1 MAGFFNWASWVAVG
15 DIANVGQLTGV
26 NAIQLIAMVIK
37 AANNAR
43 MHKKNCRQFAQ
54 HLKLISGL
62 LEQLNLTDLK
72 RRPECREPL
81 ELLEQALRK
90 AVILVE
96 SCRDKSYLYL
106 VAMGWVYVTKFRD
119 YQDEIDRY
127 LKLIPLISLVETSRD
142 RLRAIER
149 DRRLY
154 TLEEDEMKVQE
165 TLLKSERSR
174 SDSMRVSHQLSRRYP
189 GYSIDQALRE
199 ENSKLRKELDYMRAC
214 MELEQCDVIEHLI
227 DFTETAAVDPA
238 ILEAAGASPKS
249 TDAAAADRR
258 GERRHK
264 VVKETKLRNMSHPNN
279 SLKGEQ
285 LHPSQQRML
294 DGKNLGSYPSSPLGS
309 VTSHYNNEIEDWDRN
324 LFACCFQ
331 PCLCIKVFC
340 SPCDT
345 FTLIATSVS
354 DGEISQA
361 RACNDLAFHALYGGC
376 YCYTCCIRRKVRK
389 RFNIEGDACGDYCAH
404 VYCCCCSIMQEWHE
418 LQVQEKRACE
428 MDPPL
433 EQAMDEY

>member
-249 TDAAAADRR
+249 TDTAAADRR

-309 VTSHYNNEIEDWDRN
+309 VTSHYNNEIEDWDQN

-331 PCLCIKVFC
+331 PCLCMFVSPSLLGWFFSSSC
-340 SPCDT
+340 SLPM
-345 FTLIATSVS
+345 FANSANYQIQQ
-354 DGEISQA
+354 G
-361 RACNDLAFHALYGGC
+361 DLYI
-376 YCYTCCIRRKVRK
+376 YI
-389 RFNIEGDACGDYCAH
+389 
-404 VYCCCCSIMQEWHE
+404 
-418 LQVQEKRACE
+418 
-428 MDPPL
+428 
-433 EQAMDEY
+433 

>member
-127 LKLIPLISLVETSRD
+127 LKLIPLISLVETSRVSTTF
-142 RLRAIER
+142 IFS
-149 DRRLY
+149 
-154 TLEEDEMKVQE
+154 TF
-165 TLLKSERSR
+165 LLSS
-174 SDSMRVSHQLSRRYP
+174 
-189 GYSIDQALRE
+189 
-199 ENSKLRKELDYMRAC
+199 
-214 MELEQCDVIEHLI
+214 
-227 DFTETAAVDPA
+227 
-238 ILEAAGASPKS
+238 SP
-249 TDAAAADRR
+249 T
-258 GERRHK
+258 
-264 VVKETKLRNMSHPNN
+264 
-279 SLKGEQ
+279 
-285 LHPSQQRML
+285 HPSSWTP
-294 DGKNLGSYPSSPLGS
+294 NL
-309 VTSHYNNEIEDWDRN
+309 
-324 LFACCFQ
+324 
-331 PCLCIKVFC
+331 
-340 SPCDT
+340 
-345 FTLIATSVS
+345 
-354 DGEISQA
+354 
-361 RACNDLAFHALYGGC
+361 
-376 YCYTCCIRRKVRK
+376 
-389 RFNIEGDACGDYCAH
+389 
-404 VYCCCCSIMQEWHE
+404 
-418 LQVQEKRACE
+418 
-428 MDPPL
+428 
-433 EQAMDEY
+433 

>member
-127 LKLIPLISLVETSRD
+127 LKLIPLISLVETSRVSSNIHLCHFSPFIIFYPPIILD
-142 RLRAIER
+142 
-149 DRRLY
+149 
-154 TLEEDEMKVQE
+154 TQS
-165 TLLKSERSR
+165 LK
-174 SDSMRVSHQLSRRYP
+174 
-189 GYSIDQALRE
+189 ALRFTPE
-199 ENSKLRKELDYMRAC
+199 ISKSSCVTMIKALVSSCMHLLDQLFYPCTNSFKALQQNMVFTTSSISILIVVELD
-214 MELEQCDVIEHLI
+214 L
-227 DFTETAAVDPA
+227 
-238 ILEAAGASPKS
+238 
-249 TDAAAADRR
+249 
-258 GERRHK
+258 
-264 VVKETKLRNMSHPNN
+264 
-279 SLKGEQ
+279 
-285 LHPSQQRML
+285 
-294 DGKNLGSYPSSPLGS
+294 
-309 VTSHYNNEIEDWDRN
+309 
-324 LFACCFQ
+324 
-331 PCLCIKVFC
+331 
-340 SPCDT
+340 
-345 FTLIATSVS
+345 
-354 DGEISQA
+354 
-361 RACNDLAFHALYGGC
+361 
-376 YCYTCCIRRKVRK
+376 
-389 RFNIEGDACGDYCAH
+389 
-404 VYCCCCSIMQEWHE
+404 
-418 LQVQEKRACE
+418 
-428 MDPPL
+428 
-433 EQAMDEY
+433 

>member
-54 HLKLISGL
+54 HLKLIGGL

-106 VAMGWVYVTKFRD
+106 VAVGWVYVTKFRD

-165 TLLKSERSR
+165 TLLKPERSR

-199 ENSKLRKELDYMRAC
+199 ENSKLRKELNHMRAC

-238 ILEAAGASPKS
+238 ILKAAGASSPKS
-249 TDAAAADRR
+249 TEAAAADRR

-279 SLKGEQ
+279 SF
-285 LHPSQQRML
+285 
-294 DGKNLGSYPSSPLGS
+294 

-361 RACNDLAFHALYGGC
+361 QACNNLAFHALYGGC

-418 LQVQEKRACE
+418 LQVQEKRARE

-433 EQAMDEY
+433 EQAMDK